1 MGFLIPEWAVDESE
15 DVRLAE
21 AKAGLSDVVEAQ
33 AHERDGCPAWFEKQ
47 HEIDGLHD
55 FIADRRGERERA
67 KATAQGGCAL
77 SSFFRSLPI
86 SDLVETRELTKLE
99 MQPGWL
105 EQEKAVGQ

>member
-1 MGFLIPEWAVDESE
+1 MGAGGGVGRVGPDLMGFLIPEWAVDESE

-33 AHERDGCPAWFEKQ
+33 AHECDGCPAWFEKQ

-67 KATAQGGCAL
+67 KATAQGG
-77 SSFFRSLPI
+77 
-86 SDLVETRELTKLE
+86 
-99 MQPGWL
+99 
-105 EQEKAVGQ
+105 